1 MGDETKIGAE
11 FSRRALLSLL
21 LSLRLSIFNLSCGLP
36 IGLSTTRRC
45 LIGRL
50 AQSATQALFSPI
62 SSDTVL
68 QCREDFSSL
77 SQNLCNQ
84 VPQSPYSPHWQCAFS
99 KTWGMQLH
107 RLRGSV
113 SDSLPLPPR
122 LWGSVYSVHFED
134 IPSLPAEHTAHT
146 RLRLRRAA
154 VESTHSLPVDRLTG
168 MQEGP
173 YKDRAGNV
181 TGLGIKMDG
190 CGLDWRTCSQCQRL
204 FPVQYFPT
212 GITSWSNKSL
222 RAWTLTMS
230 LYF

>member
-1 MGDETKIGAE
+1 M
-11 FSRRALLSLL
+11 
-21 LSLRLSIFNLSCGLP
+21 
-36 IGLSTTRRC
+36 
-45 LIGRL
+45 
-50 AQSATQALFSPI
+50 
-62 SSDTVL
+62 L

-84 VPQSPYSPHWQCAFS
+84 VPQSPYSPHWLCAFS

-122 LWGSVYSVHFED
+122 LWGSVYGVHFED

-154 VESTHSLPVDRLTG
+154 VESTHSLPVDGSQECRKGLT
-168 MQEGP
+168 
-173 YKDRAGNV
+173 K
-181 TGLGIKMDG
+181 TGLKMSQASGIKMDG
-190 CGLDWRTCSQCQRL
+190 CGLDWRTCSQCQHP
-204 FPVQYFPT
+204 FPCPILSYWHYL
-212 GITSWSNKSL
+212 WSNKSL
-222 RAWTLTMS
+222 RAWTLTMC